1 MQGTKHLIECHC
13 VLPQY
18 RNIDNPVYHKFV
30 VFSMLGDGGT
40 VVPKFS
46 QCNNCGVIH
55 KIYDLCKSEIAAG
68 KDELRS
74 VVKADELKIS
84 IPSQLWDVLT
94 TYDVDVAIL
103 ENRDIMKKIGK
114 SSTDK
119 KAEEVLKARQIVQE
133 IMNFGVTQQQV
144 LRVTYLLS
152 LELENRNA
160 MINISET
167 IKEYLDDISSESKN
181 DIIV

>member
-103 ENRDIMKKIGK
+103 EI
-114 SSTDK
+114 
-119 KAEEVLKARQIVQE
+119 E
-133 IMNFGVTQQQV
+133 I
-144 LRVTYLLS
+144 L
-152 LELENRNA
+152 
-160 MINISET
+160 
-167 IKEYLDDISSESKN
+167 
-181 DIIV
+181 

>member
-1 MQGTKHLIECHC
+1 
-13 VLPQY
+13 
-18 RNIDNPVYHKFV
+18 
-30 VFSMLGDGGT
+30 
-40 VVPKFS
+40 
-46 QCNNCGVIH
+46 
-55 KIYDLCKSEIAAG
+55 
-68 KDELRS
+68 
-74 VVKADELKIS
+74 
-84 IPSQLWDVLT
+84 
-94 TYDVDVAIL
+94 
-103 ENRDIMKKIGK
+103 MKKIGK